1 MGICRL
7 VLCGLMLFASQ
18 VPAQGAV
25 SAVPGVRELPAST
38 QVADTPLVVFMS
50 GDGGWAALDSGV
62 SKQLRQRGYSVL
74 GWNSLTY
81 YWKKKRPEQVTA
93 DLVIL
98 LDHYLPAWKKQQVM
112 LIGFSFG
119 AEIVPFVI
127 NRLPPELR
135 HKVMGAV
142 LLSPSTSSDFEI
154 HVSEILS
161 SSTQGQFP
169 TLPEVSR
176 ITDITLLCFYGAQDE
191 DPERLCPRLQQA
203 NVKSIPL
210 AGGHHFEDDYPLLT
224 RRILGG
230 LAPSSSGAKAQ

>member
-1 MGICRL
+1 MGVCRL
-7 VLCGLMLFASQ
+7 VLCGLMLFASL
-18 VPAQGAV
+18 AV
-25 SAVPGVRELPAST
+25 ARGQESAVVGVRELPAT
-38 QVADTPLVVFMS
+38 TPGAETPLVVFMS

-93 DLVIL
+93 DLEML
-98 LDHYLPAWKKQQVM
+98 LKHYLPAWKKQQVM

-135 HKVMGAV
+135 QKVMGAV

-154 HVSEILS
+154 HVSEIVS
-161 SSTQGQFP
+161 SSKLGQFP
-169 TLPEVSR
+169 TLPEVGR
-176 ITDITLLCFYGAQDE
+176 ITDIPLLCLYGTEDD
-191 DPERLCPRLQQA
+191 DPELLCPRLQQA
-203 NVKSIPL
+203 NVKKIPL

-224 RRILGG
+224 RLILEG